1 MKIETVVLS
10 LGSNIGRRE
19 QHLLEAA
26 LRLDQ
31 TDGIRLKL
39 LSSLFETE
47 PLGVETPRRFI
58 NACCVIETTL
68 EPGELL
74 GICKAL
80 EMRAGR
86 ELGDLDR
93 PLDIDIIL
101 FGEREITEPDLVIPH
116 PRFKDRRFV
125 IEPLAEIMPDLELPH
140 DGRRT
145 RELASVPSC
154 RGLVWRVSSRAF
166 FEEA

>member
-1 MKIETVVLS
+1 MKTETVVLS

-31 TDGIRLKL
+31 TGGICVKR

-47 PLGVETPRRFI
+47 PMGIKTARQFI

-74 GICKAL
+74 GICKDL
-80 EMRAGR
+80 ESRAGR
-86 ELGDLDR
+86 ERGEVDR
-93 PLDIDIIL
+93 QLDIDIVL

-125 IEPLAEIMPDLELPH
+125 IEPLAEIMPDLELPP
-140 DGRRT
+140 DDRRA
-145 RELASVPSC
+145 REIATLSRC
-154 RGLVWRVSSRAF
+154 RGFVRRVSSRALA
-166 FEEA
+166 EEA